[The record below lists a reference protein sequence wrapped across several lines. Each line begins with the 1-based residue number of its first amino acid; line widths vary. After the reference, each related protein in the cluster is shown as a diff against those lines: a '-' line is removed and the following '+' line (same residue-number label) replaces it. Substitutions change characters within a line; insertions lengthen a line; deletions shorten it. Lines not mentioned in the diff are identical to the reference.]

1 MKKENKMNK
10 TKLMGLFMAAIL
22 FSTAILVVVPASACP
37 AAKPGEVSSYNEIS
51 GTSIKPGG
59 VSSYNEISGTSITG
73 DDGVAVSWL
82 IMPLLVLVLWCI
94 QQCQCCEEYYQNDGD
109 PNNEP
114 TCCDN
119 CWGPICE

>member
-10 TKLMGLFMAAIL
+10 TKLMGLFMATIL

-37 AAKPGEVSSYNEIS
+37 AAKPG
-51 GTSIKPGG
+51 G
-59 VSSYNEISGTSITG
+59 VSSYNEISGTSITVDDG